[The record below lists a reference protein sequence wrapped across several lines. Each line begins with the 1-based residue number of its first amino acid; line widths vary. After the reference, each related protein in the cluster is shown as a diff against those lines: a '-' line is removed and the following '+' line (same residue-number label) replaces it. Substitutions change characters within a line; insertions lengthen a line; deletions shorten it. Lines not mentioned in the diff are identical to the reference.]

1 MSVQDQ
7 DGDFEASLIR
17 AMEEMLAAERG
28 DIQLCTRTVEVI
40 APTQE
45 ASAPPP
51 YDGARVRALRAK
63 LSLSPEAFAATLNVS
78 LRTLQAWER
87 DARRPEGPTLR
98 LLEIA
103 EKQPEALFA
112 VIRQVG

>member
-1 MSVQDQ
+1 MSEQDQ
-7 DGDFEASLIR
+7 EQDFEASLIR
-17 AMEEMLAAERG
+17 AMGEMLAAERG
-28 DIQLCTRTVEVI
+28 EIQLHTRTVDVA
-40 APTQE
+40 APNQE
-45 ASAPPP
+45 TSAPPP

-63 LSLSPEAFAATLNVS
+63 LLLSPEAFAAALNVS

-103 EKQPEALFA
+103 EKQPEALFS
-112 VIRQVG
+112 VVRQVG